1 MSFVPA
7 PQQAIAA
14 SANVNTPA
22 VKAAPAGVVAAAAAA
37 EPEVSDQELLFKL
50 RTFDVYWVDKTA
62 LMYRDGIAKVRYVT
76 LCSVLFCYV
85 VLHLNFKMV
94 FCGAL
99 RMEHVFRVSVDTLD
113 ISPALIL
120 DCITPRAKSLGPLK

>member
-14 SANVNTPA
+14 SANNVNNPA
-22 VKAAPAGVVAAAAAA
+22 VKAPAAAAAVA

-62 LMYRDGIAKVRYVT
+62 LMYRDGIAKVRCVAFVM
-76 LCSVLFCYV
+76 LCCVEFE
-85 VLHLNFKMV
+85 F
-94 FCGAL
+94 
-99 RMEHVFRVSVDTLD
+99 
-113 ISPALIL
+113 
-120 DCITPRAKSLGPLK
+120 

>member
-14 SANVNTPA
+14 SANVPNPA
-22 VKAAPAGVVAAAAAA
+22 VKPAGAATAVAVA

-62 LMYRDGIAKVRYVT
+62 LMYRDGIAKVRCVAFVM
-76 LCSVLFCYV
+76 LCCVEFE
-85 VLHLNFKMV
+85 F
-94 FCGAL
+94 
-99 RMEHVFRVSVDTLD
+99 
-113 ISPALIL
+113 
-120 DCITPRAKSLGPLK
+120 